1 MQEKK
6 SNRGGS
12 REGAG
17 RKPFNAEAMHS
28 VITARLTANE
38 KHLYSHLGGVNW
50 LRSAIE
56 KAAIKTS
63 PLIPVRVNSHVSIPI
78 TESSVQAG
86 FPSPAED
93 YLEGAIDFNELLID
107 NVASTFVLKAAGESM
122 IDAGIQPGDYL
133 VVNRSREPK
142 NQDIVIMQINNEFT
156 VKRYI
161 KEKGQIYL
169 KAENSS
175 GLYSDIY
182 PNENDTWITFGVVS
196 FVIKAV

>member
-6 SNRGGS
+6 SKRGGS

-17 RKPFNAEAMHS
+17 RKPFNNEAMHS
-28 VITARLTANE
+28 SITARLTSDE
-38 KHLYSHLGGVNW
+38 KQLYSNLGGVSW

-56 KAAIKTS
+56 KASIKAS
-63 PLIPVRVNSHVSIPI
+63 PLIPVHVNSHVSIPI
-78 TESSVQAG
+78 TECSVQAG

-142 NQDIVIMQINNEFT
+142 NQDIVIIQINNEFT
-156 VKRYI
+156 VKRYV

-175 GLYSDIY
+175 GLYSNIY